1 MSGAHAQFHHPNVHE
16 HQTLPV
22 GEARHY
28 DNDNSETS
36 AATSQRSSKNTAGPA
51 VSRISS
57 PHTTQQPLTHR
68 HCAEVGRHGDA
79 PGRLL
84 LVKVAL
90 LICECGVILVAEAL
104 RSNEH
109 DAFVLY
115 DET

>member
-1 MSGAHAQFHHPNVHE
+1 MSAAHAQFHHPNVRE

-28 DNDNSETS
+28 DNDNTETS
-36 AATSQRSSKNTAGPA
+36 ATASQRSSKNTAGPA

-57 PHTTQQPLTHR
+57 PHTTHR

-79 PGRLL
+79 LGRLL

-109 DAFVLY
+109 DAFVL
-115 DET
+115 

>member
-1 MSGAHAQFHHPNVHE
+1 MSTAHAQFQQPNVHE
-16 HQTLPV
+16 HQTLRV

-36 AATSQRSSKNTAGPA
+36 AATSQPSSKNTAGPA

-57 PHTTQQPLTHR
+57 PHTAQRPLTHS

-90 LICECGVILVAEAL
+90 LICECGFILVTEAL

-109 DAFVLY
+109 DALVLY
-115 DET
+115 DDT

>member
-1 MSGAHAQFHHPNVHE
+1 MSAAHAQFQQPDVRE
-16 HQTLPV
+16 QQSLRV

-36 AATSQRSSKNTAGPA
+36 AATSQRGSKNTAGPA

-57 PHTTQQPLTHR
+57 PHTTQRPLAHR
-68 HCAEVGRHGDA
+68 HSAEVGRHGDGL
-79 PGRLL
+79 GRLL
-84 LVKVAL
+84 LVKVAP

-109 DAFVLY
+109 GAFVLY
-115 DET
+115 NHT